1 MGQVYE
7 CGLFTIASNL
17 SDDGQPWLPPDPLPW
32 ALKLWKGGPHK
43 AWLLELLTNSPLASR
58 GWCLQERH
66 LSPRLLHVY
75 HKEVWVWECSS
86 QVRGA
91 NCDGLVYKT
100 VITDATLSWRKQN
113 LSHALSRNQLLDCWD
128 KLVVD
133 YTKRQLTKQSDRL
146 AAISGIECRLQP
158 LLSSVYCAGIW
169 DSDIL
174 SLLWYCG
181 TVFYPDG
188 EATDGTIDIP
198 IWDGHSSDMP
208 TWSWAA
214 SNKPVRFLTHRT
226 SGHERG
232 LGEVQEP
239 VRWRA
244 VREYF
249 RHLGQISYHSTTSDQ
264 SNDIGWSIRLEAPI
278 RPPGSD
284 FPFLVSLDSI
294 ILRPESE
301 ETKRGR
307 IYRRFKNS
315 RDEAA
320 KLHFVVLGVYYDTM
334 IFGIILAPSKLC
346 AGAFVRLG
354 IWGDY
359 SGDVHLADP
368 PVKFEY
374 TII

>member
-1 MGQVYE
+1 
-7 CGLFTIASNL
+7 
-17 SDDGQPWLPPDPLPW
+17 
-32 ALKLWKGGPHK
+32 
-43 AWLLELLTNSPLASR
+43 
-58 GWCLQERH
+58 
-66 LSPRLLHVY
+66 
-75 HKEVWVWECSS
+75 
-86 QVRGA
+86 
-91 NCDGLVYKT
+91 
-100 VITDATLSWRKQN
+100 LSWRKQN
-113 LSHALSRNQLLDCWD
+113 LIAARHLSQDELFDCWN
-128 KLVVD
+128 KLVTD
-133 YTKRQLTKQSDRL
+133 YTKRRLTNESDRL
-146 AAISGIECRLQP
+146 AAISGIERRLQP
-158 LLSSVYCAGIW
+158 LLLSVYCAGIW

-174 SLLWYCG
+174 GLLWYCG
-181 TVFYPDG
+181 TVFFPDG
-188 EATDGTIDIP
+188 EATDDITIDNP
-198 IWDGHSSDMP
+198 IGDGHSSDMP

-239 VRWRA
+239 VQWRA

-278 RPPGSD
+278 RPPESD

-301 ETKRGR
+301 DSKRGR
-307 IYRRFKNS
+307 IYRLFKTS
-315 RDEAA
+315 RDEAT
-320 KLHFVVLGVYYDTM
+320 KLHFVVLGGYDRNISM

-359 SGDVHLADP
+359 STNVHLADP